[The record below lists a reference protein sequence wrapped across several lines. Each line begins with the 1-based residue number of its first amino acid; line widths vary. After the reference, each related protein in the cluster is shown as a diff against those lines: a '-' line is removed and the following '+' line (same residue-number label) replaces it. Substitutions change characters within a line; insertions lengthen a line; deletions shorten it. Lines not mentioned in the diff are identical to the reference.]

1 MALARRSSLVERRKD
16 GKTTVL
22 RLNNEVERGVS
33 RSGGG
38 GEEQGRRVSTASS
51 GGGGTQF
58 TCFTGTKVQM
68 LTLARQQKEEEE
80 AVAVLL
86 LLLAQEGRRR
96 VWVSVKWAWKML
108 CSFCWGEMPQL

>member
-1 MALARRSSLVERRKD
+1 M
-16 GKTTVL
+16 L
-22 RLNNEVERGVS
+22 RLSNEVERGVS

-38 GEEQGRRVSTASS
+38 GEEQGRRVTTASS

-68 LTLARQQKEEEE
+68 LTLARPQKEEEE
-80 AVAVLL
+80 AVAVLLL

-96 VWVSVKWAWKML
+96 VWVSVRWAWKML
-108 CSFCWGEMPQL
+108 CSFCWEEMPQL